1 MSALYS
7 TYTTLITIRHTL
19 TTNAQWWFGTSNIQ
33 FKLEAS
39 LYYHKI
45 VKFIRFQCI
54 WCIQAVAYDKQNFD
68 GYNHFTSCCVLFGG
82 ISVLLVVLFDGGK
95 PYYDNVN
102 FWINIDIFEMLFIL
116 RIYLNSILNHSSTTW
131 KILQIFCK
139 RPQKYAHK

>member
-45 VKFIRFQCI
+45 SSLSDFSAFD
-54 WCIQAVAYDKQNFD
+54 AYRQ
-68 GYNHFTSCCVLFGG
+68 
-82 ISVLLVVLFDGGK
+82 LLMT
-95 PYYDNVN
+95 N
-102 FWINIDIFEMLFIL
+102 
-116 RIYLNSILNHSSTTW
+116 
-131 KILQIFCK
+131 KILMDTTILQVDVSYLADSIFVG
-139 RPQKYAHK
+139 